1 MYILNILCSFDSALV
16 CAFEKAKKKYL
27 DKMKKMEV
35 HMQCISERYEAQVG
49 FSALAQP
56 SFTHLSRMPFKR

>member
-1 MYILNILCSFDSALV
+1 MFILNVIYFFDSALV

-35 HMQCISERYEAQVG
+35 HMQCMSERYEAQVG
-49 FSALAQP
+49 FSALAQTP
-56 SFTHLSRMPFKR
+56 FNDLSLMHFKR